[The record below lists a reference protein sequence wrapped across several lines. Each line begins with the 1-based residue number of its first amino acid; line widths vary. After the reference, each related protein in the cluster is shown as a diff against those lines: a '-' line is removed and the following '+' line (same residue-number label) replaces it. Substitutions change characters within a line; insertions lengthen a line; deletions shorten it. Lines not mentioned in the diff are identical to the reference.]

1 MPTPWDQDWDQ
12 LLEAALRKVR
22 ASTTTYTSAQD
33 AKLTAEAVLHLAQ
46 ATKALAEAEEIRRRI
61 LGASGEDPEAS

>member
-1 MPTPWDQDWDQ
+1 VPTPWDQDWDQ

-61 LGASGEDPEAS
+61 LGIAGDDSARG